1 MARRQQLINATP
13 EHVWDVLADAR
24 RYAEWVVGTKRIDQ
38 ADDTWPRKG
47 ARLVYTIGL
56 GPITFRDECIVR
68 LCDPG
73 KRLELEAVASPLGTA
88 RIGIELLPWDTD
100 TLVLVDEH
108 PLRGPA
114 ARLHGPPGEVL
125 LHLRNRKMLH
135 NLARVA
141 EEPPAAAADGHRF
154 STPATGPK
162 GNGSRNGAVK
172 GTRPGT
178 TDDRRS

>member
-1 MARRQQLINATP
+1 MARRQQLINANP

-24 RYAEWVVGTKRIDQ
+24 RYAEWVVGTKRVER
-38 ADDTWPRKG
+38 ADDTWPRQG

-56 GPITFRDECIVR
+56 GPLTFQDECIVR

-73 KRLELEAVASPLGTA
+73 RRLELEAVASPLGTA

-108 PLRGPA
+108 PLRGLA
-114 ARLHGPPGEVL
+114 ARLQGPPGEVL
-125 LHLRNRKMLH
+125 LHLRNRKMLR

-141 EEPPAAAADGHRF
+141 EEPNTD
-154 STPATGPK
+154 PK
-162 GNGSRNGAVK
+162 DNGSRDGNPK
-172 GTRPGT
+172 GPRPQGH
-178 TDDRRS
+178 R

>member
-1 MARRQQLINATP
+1 M
-13 EHVWDVLADAR
+13 LADAH
-24 RYAEWVVGTKRIDQ
+24 RYAEWVVGTRRIER
-38 ADDTWPRKG
+38 ADDTWPRQG
-47 ARLVYTIGL
+47 ASLAYTVGIG
-56 GPITFRDECIVR
+56 PFTFQDECTVR

-73 KRLELEAVASPLGTA
+73 KRLELEAMAPPLGTA
-88 RIGIELLPWDTD
+88 RIGIELLPWDTE

-141 EEPPAAAADGHRF
+141 EGEQ
-154 STPATGPK
+154 
-162 GNGSRNGAVK
+162 
-172 GTRPGT
+172 
-178 TDDRRS
+178 